1 VVYAGHIA
9 APGSRLCTRAHPT
22 TPGYPSRC
30 PKPMRDRFRQKG
42 NSIRRGGAPSAPA
55 RQTVHSFRRRGN
67 ITITHLAVLRP
78 STDDLDLRRESRR
91 PLAKGESARAGGTPA
106 MRPRNVAIER
116 NADGGLIS
124 LAASRLLPNLEAADR
139 LKGRKL
145 TSKQRQFSLP
155 ASLAC
160 HGLLALPVSPDLSA
174 SGNISPISV
183 PCPRVPG

>member
-1 VVYAGHIA
+1 
-9 APGSRLCTRAHPT
+9 
-22 TPGYPSRC
+22 
-30 PKPMRDRFRQKG
+30 
-42 NSIRRGGAPSAPA
+42 
-55 RQTVHSFRRRGN
+55 
-67 ITITHLAVLRP
+67 
-78 STDDLDLRRESRR
+78 
-91 PLAKGESARAGGTPA
+91 